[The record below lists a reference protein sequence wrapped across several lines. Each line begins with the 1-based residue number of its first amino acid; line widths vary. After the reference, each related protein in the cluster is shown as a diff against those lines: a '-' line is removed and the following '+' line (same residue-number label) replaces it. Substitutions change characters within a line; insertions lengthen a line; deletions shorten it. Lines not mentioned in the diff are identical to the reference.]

1 MLAFLEIPLSILKA
15 ILAVPGELWQLKIDY
30 SSKEESWAKAQTSE
44 LEAAAKLLEAK
55 NETSGTFIVGNYSSS
70 QTVED
75 ALVQQIGRFRAVGSR
90 QIGFFA
96 DTRFY
101 LPSTREVEVLLRDIP
116 LQPTGFLGEV
126 FDCDDYSFVMKAATS
141 IYARDTLRINA
152 GLCFG
157 IAWGRVRR
165 RINSVAFV

>member
-1 MLAFLEIPLSILKA
+1 
-15 ILAVPGELWQLKIDY
+15 
-30 SSKEESWAKAQTSE
+30 
-44 LEAAAKLLEAK
+44 
-55 NETSGTFIVGNYSSS
+55 VGNYSSS

-157 IAWGRVRR
+157 IAWGRFGWRIDPWHSCNWVLHDDMSFSWVEPQDRR
-165 RINSVAFV
+165 PHNPSECLGSLTLILV